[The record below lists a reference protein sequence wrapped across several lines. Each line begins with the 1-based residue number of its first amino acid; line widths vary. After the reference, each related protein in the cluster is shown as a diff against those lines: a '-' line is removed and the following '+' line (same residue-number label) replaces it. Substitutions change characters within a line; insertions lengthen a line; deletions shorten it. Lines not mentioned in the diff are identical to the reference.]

1 MFSAAKPDDK
11 LKTNKEA
18 AIIRRRFNSKPS
30 GVSNSCSFYG
40 NTYELAGIKC
50 KKMWLPSHFYLTWFV
65 ATRCQII
72 ALKLISTVIFDTLA
86 DSRNNGFNLM
96 MNDGK
101 QQSTFL
107 FHDYTHPSWEQ
118 PWVRVSWF
126 MILIWYTIWYASQ
139 FSHYLAVIKLTI
151 TRFVDDVRDHQKY
164 RIRTSSIFM
173 RRYLFMP
180 TCLQTSNKPLQGD
193 SDASTTINAETCC
206 SGGRTDLM
214 KR

>member
-1 MFSAAKPDDK
+1 
-11 LKTNKEA
+11 
-18 AIIRRRFNSKPS
+18 
-30 GVSNSCSFYG
+30 
-40 NTYELAGIKC
+40 
-50 KKMWLPSHFYLTWFV
+50 
-65 ATRCQII
+65 
-72 ALKLISTVIFDTLA
+72 
-86 DSRNNGFNLM
+86 
-96 MNDGK
+96 
-101 QQSTFL
+101 
-107 FHDYTHPSWEQ
+107 
-118 PWVRVSWF
+118 

-214 KR
+214 KGRVSDLKLSNSTKSCNPVQSFVCISFVSSTTASHRSIETWMIDFMPLIIS

>member
-1 MFSAAKPDDK
+1 
-11 LKTNKEA
+11 
-18 AIIRRRFNSKPS
+18 
-30 GVSNSCSFYG
+30 
-40 NTYELAGIKC
+40 
-50 KKMWLPSHFYLTWFV
+50 
-65 ATRCQII
+65 
-72 ALKLISTVIFDTLA
+72 
-86 DSRNNGFNLM
+86 M

-107 FHDYTHPSWEQ
+107 FHDYTHPAWEQ

-193 SDASTTINAETCC
+193 SDASTTINAETWC
-206 SGGRTDLM
+206 SGGRTGLM
-214 KR
+214 KRWSDQPQPQSNSTKPWKPLQRLMFLSFVSTTTANHRSIETWMIDFMPFRTHWLNKC